1 MVGGAAIA
9 GALLAVTSINIPAR
23 ADVVVGTPSNTENC
37 IPFSCS
43 ATFGNVYQQS
53 YSASAFSG
61 PITITGLAFSADP
74 NFTPI
79 VSIDGNYTISL
90 SYSAN
95 PANSLSLTF
104 ANNVGANS
112 TTVFSGLL
120 EVNNVTTFT
129 IPFTTSFTYDPT
141 LGSLLLSVLVNSSTG
156 PQAYYLQAN
165 YPFPGERV
173 YGSGLTGQ
181 ADDSLG
187 LVTDFQTAAAVP
199 GPLVGGGLPGLIAAC
214 GGLFGWWRRKR
225 KTAA

>member
-23 ADVVVGTPSNTENC
+23 ADVVVGTPSNWNNC

-43 ATFGNVYQQS
+43 ATYGTVYQQS

-61 PITITGLAFSADP
+61 PITITGLAFSAATNINP
-74 NFTPI
+74 T
-79 VSIDGNYTISL
+79 VSIDGNYSISL

-95 PANSLSLTF
+95 PANSLSSTF

-120 EVNNVTTFT
+120 GEDNVATFT
-129 IPFTTSFTYDPT
+129 IPFTTSFTYDPS
-141 LGSLLLSVLVNSSTG
+141 LGGLLLSVLVNSSTG
-156 PQAYYLQAN
+156 SQFQYLQASG
-165 YPFPGERV
+165 PFPDGSERV
-173 YGSGLTGQ
+173 FGSGSTGTV
-181 ADDSLG
+181 DSAG

-225 KTAA
+225 KLA